1 MPKKTKN
8 YDFLNDLKSG
18 KFADM
23 VKEEVKGEILQ
34 DSKEVFNVMRPL
46 YGKNEDKEIMYCI
59 FMNSKNRVLSIE
71 IVSEGTLAA
80 AVIYPREVIKRALQV
95 KAAAMIMIHN
105 HPSGDPAPS
114 PEDKTL
120 TFRMMVAAKSMGITI
135 HEHMVIGAETYFSF
149 GDNGIMARF
158 NQQYERLCSEA
169 Y

>member
-8 YDFLNDLKSG
+8 YEFLQDLKSG
-18 KFADM
+18 VFANM
-23 VKEEVKGEILQ
+23 VKEEIKGEILQ
-34 DSKEVFNVMRPL
+34 NSKEVFNVMKPL

-59 FMNSKNRVLSIE
+59 FMNAKNRVLSIE
-71 IVSEGTLAA
+71 IVSEGTLGA
-80 AVIYPREVIKRALQV
+80 AVIYPREVIKRGLEL

-114 PEDKTL
+114 PEDKAL
-120 TFRMMVAAKSMGITI
+120 TFRMLVAARSMGIEL
-135 HEHMVIGAETYFSF
+135 HEHMIIGSTYFSF
-149 GDNGIMARF
+149 ADNMIMARF